1 MEINICLQGL
11 NNSSTLLGVCVST
24 SKIPSNKWHKGD
36 TFFRLCKSWLH
47 DFLFKK
53 NSLMDVSNQYLCH
66 LLKTIL
72 LNDNLNCNLWVE

>member
-11 NNSSTLLGVCVST
+11 NNSSTLLGVSALRK
-24 SKIPSNKWHKGD
+24 SLQIKWHKGD

-53 NSLMDVSNQYLCH
+53 KQSYGCIQPISVSSFKNHPSERQSEL
-66 LLKTIL
+66 
-72 LNDNLNCNLWVE
+72 